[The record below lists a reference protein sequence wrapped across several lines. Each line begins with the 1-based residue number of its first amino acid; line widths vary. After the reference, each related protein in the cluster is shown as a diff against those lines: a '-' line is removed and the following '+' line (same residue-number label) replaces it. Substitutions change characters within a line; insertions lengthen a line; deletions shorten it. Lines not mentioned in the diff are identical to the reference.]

1 MTKNHGIE
9 FFFSRFSQQ
18 PNRDKKERKKEKEV
32 TRFGGKVGEGRG
44 KRIDRNSSRG
54 TWDCVWNEH
63 EEESD

>member
-1 MTKNHGIE
+1 MELN
-9 FFFSRFSQQ
+9 FFSLGFLSNQTGTR
-18 PNRDKKERKKEKEV
+18 KKERKKEKEV